1 MQGRNH
7 VALALAGALII
18 VNPGQDVIGWVVL
31 TLGSLFPDVDGHGM
45 ITHPGALMPRIVP
58 GPMRKLSDILGHV
71 ISDLVQHVFG
81 HRGAFHYPI
90 WYVLLAAIG
99 YRAGVTWLV
108 WFALGALAHLAGDL
122 LTKSGIPLFGP
133 VSRRDVALTP
143 MRTGSAVESLFG
155 LVLWGVVAWRAYPL
169 LAGLPY
175 IGYLI
180 AMVQQAISTILEMI

>member
-7 VALALAGALII
+7 VALALAGALSIA
-18 VNPGQDVIGWVVL
+18 NPGQNMIGWIAL

-71 ISDLVQHVFG
+71 VSDLVQHIFG

-99 YRAGVTWLV
+99 YHAGVTWLV
-108 WFALGALAHLAGDL
+108 WFAVGGLAHLAGDL
-122 LTKSGIPLFGP
+122 LTKSGIPIFGP
-133 VSRRDVALTP
+133 VSRQDVALTP
-143 MRTGSAVESLFG
+143 MRTGSAIESVFG
-155 LVLWGVVAWRAYPL
+155 LALWGIVAWRAYPL

-175 IGYLI
+175 VGY
-180 AMVQQAISTILEMI
+180 VVEVGQQVISTILEMI